1 MNYAVSVTDTKKVEE
16 IERSGR
22 ELLTYLKK
30 YEASLNA
37 FTSIEKPPRGIVF
50 HDLESATKL
59 YSTIPLPAY
68 TSRDLIHLT
77 PLLETWKQIY
87 LTTTNGV
94 KEAEDYYRNLE
105 MVDVAEIAAHEM
117 THHADFFHSEFEGW
131 EEENASDMWF
141 EEGICFY
148 LPRKLLMSSE
158 RFEKVMEVERLLIEA
173 YKEEYGEYSLDAFGE
188 AGYRGGDNMD
198 YSAAFYDYWRSTRT
212 VTRLI
217 DEYCGGDVQR
227 LIDCY
232 RKWIDGGEKG
242 RLQDFFVER
251 FEISEEVGRGLWLH
265 SRGTD

>member
-22 ELLTYLKK
+22 ELLTYLKE
-30 YEASLNA
+30 YEVSLND
-37 FTSIEKPPRGIVF
+37 FTSIEDPPRGIVF
-50 HDLESATKL
+50 HDLKSATKL

-77 PLLETWKQIY
+77 PLLDTWKEIY

-94 KEAEDYYRNLE
+94 KEAENYYRNLE
-105 MVDVAEIAAHEM
+105 MVDIAEIVAHEL
-117 THHADFFHSEFEGW
+117 THHADFFHSEFEDW

-158 RFEKVMEVERLLIEA
+158 RFERVMEVERLLIEA
-173 YKEEYGEYSLDAFGE
+173 HKEEYGEYSLDAFGE
-188 AGYRGGDNMD
+188 AGYRGGENFD

-212 VTRLI
+212 VAKLI
-217 DEYCGGDVQR
+217 DEYCEGNVQR
-227 LIDCY
+227 LIACY
-232 RKWIDGGEKG
+232 REWVDGGEKG
-242 RLQDFFVER
+242 RLQDFFVQR
-251 FEISEEVGRGLWLH
+251 FKLSKEEAEAFWLH
-265 SRGTD
+265 TQVKV